1 MNMPIETHR
10 ENYTLFVTDTDTYS
24 TEEFRSVA
32 LTRTVDNSGID
43 PEVLEKTV
51 PTFLFVAA
59 YSGYSD
65 FAIVLGIAKP
75 TLDDVPILMAFAD
88 LLAAESLKRDMV
100 KYVSALQA
108 GGLSNDEIAK
118 KVSEFCTVLQ
128 RVLHDIKEKVENAD
142 TASILMEYSSLRSLL
157 QDPFVESTGIIYA
170 HEKHYFAKSSSAEFA
185 LREASMHESFL
196 AEHAVKYG
204 TVSDIRN
211 RFSLVSGS

>member
-10 ENYTLFVTDTDTYS
+10 ENYTLFITDTDTYS

-32 LTRTVDNSGID
+32 LARTVDNSGID

-51 PTFLFVAA
+51 PAFLFVAA

-88 LLAAESLKRDMV
+88 LLDAESLKRDMV

-128 RVLHDIKEKVENAD
+128 RVLHDIKEKVEKAHD
-142 TASILMEYSSLRSLL
+142 SCVLREYDSLRNVL
-157 QDPFVESTGIIYA
+157 QDPFVDNNGTIYV

-185 LREASMHESFL
+185 LGEASMHESFL